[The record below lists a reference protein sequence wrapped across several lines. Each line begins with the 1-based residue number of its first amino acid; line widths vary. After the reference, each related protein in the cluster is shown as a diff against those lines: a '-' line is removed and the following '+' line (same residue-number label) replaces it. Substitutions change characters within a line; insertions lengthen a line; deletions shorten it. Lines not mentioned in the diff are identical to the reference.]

1 MTRAARL
8 AGILLLRKVYMR
20 SINKVVTQCAAA
32 WVVWALAAAAGA
44 QEPAQPSLQRALQ
57 GASLRR
63 LQSPAQQSTQ
73 EPAQQSDQQNPTI
86 KAEVGLVNIFATVR
100 DKKKMIIP
108 SLKKEDF
115 HVFENDQEQKIAFFS
130 AEKTLPIT
138 LGLLID
144 TSGSEQNRLP
154 AEQEAATMFLNR
166 VLRKGDEAMVIS
178 FDVDVDLL
186 SDFTDDRAQLDR
198 AIRSARIN
206 APQVSMVNPGPLPP
220 ESRTRNLRGTAFYDA
235 IWTACG
241 DKLASE
247 AGRKALVIITD
258 ADDQGSQVRVEEAIE
273 AAERTNTVV
282 HILLVHD
289 PGFGWRPDIAH
300 KIADATGGRVIE
312 VSSQKHLQEA
322 FDQISEE
329 LRSEYTIGYYPTN
342 AAHDGTFRKIK
353 VETTDKDFKVLARK
367 GYYAPK
373 EGPA

>member
-1 MTRAARL
+1 
-8 AGILLLRKVYMR
+8 MR
-20 SINKVVTQCAAA
+20 SINKVVTRCAAA
-32 WVVWALAAAAGA
+32 WVVWALGSSAGA
-44 QEPAQPSLQRALQ
+44 PAPAQPSPQ
-57 GASLRR
+57 ASR
-63 LQSPAQQSTQ
+63 QPAQQST
-73 EPAQQSDQQNPTI
+73 QQSDQQNPVI

-100 DKKKMIIP
+100 DKQKHIMP
-108 SLKKEDF
+108 SLRQEDF
-115 HVFENDQEQKIAFFS
+115 RIFENEQEQKIAFFS
-130 AEKTLPIT
+130 AEKTLPVT

-154 AEQEAATMFLNR
+154 AEQEAATRFLNR

-186 SDFTDDRAQLDR
+186 SDFTEDRAQLDR

-206 APQVSMVNPGPLPP
+206 APMVSMTNPGPLPP
-220 ESRTRNLRGTAFYDA
+220 ESRTRGLRGTAFYDA

-241 DKLASE
+241 EKLATE

-258 ADDQGSQVRVEEAIE
+258 ADDQGSKVRVEEAIE
-273 AAERTNTVV
+273 AAQRTNTVV

-300 KIADATGGRVIE
+300 KIADQTGGRVIE
-312 VSSQKHLQEA
+312 VSSAKHLDEA

-329 LRSEYTIGYYPTN
+329 LRTEYTLGYYPTN
-342 AAHDGTFRKIK
+342 SAHDGTFRKIK

-373 EGPA
+373 DEGSSSGQN